1 MAARVEIVDDLGSY
15 KEDMALINA
24 CKWLGG
30 IRQEIRQDLICCECF
45 KEYRGCGVQMI
56 QEEERIIK

>member
-24 CKWLGG
+24 SKWLGG
-30 IRQEIRQDLICCECF
+30 IRQDLICCECF